1 MRTMHGPYRSMH
13 DPASMFAALRLAR
26 RLQLCLLL
34 AFMGSVATAAASPW
48 LGGGHQL
55 ALVCSDAAG
64 ARLIVV
70 DADGSVPPSGHL
82 LECPLCLPHG
92 GPACSFHAAAAPAPC
107 GDAPVIGAVGDLPSS
122 SSALRPPARA
132 PPCPHNSSTR

>member
-1 MRTMHGPYRSMH
+1 MLT
-13 DPASMFAALRLAR
+13 ALRLAR

-34 AFMGSVATAAASPW
+34 AFMGSITAAAASPW
-48 LGGGHQL
+48 LGGGHRL
-55 ALVCSDAAG
+55 ALVCSDTAG
-64 ARLIVV
+64 SRLIVV
-70 DADGSVPPSGHL
+70 DADGSTSPSAHL

-92 GPACSFHAAAAPAPC
+92 DTVCEFHAAAAPAPC
-107 GDAPVIGAVGDLPSS
+107 GDAPVIGALGDRPSS